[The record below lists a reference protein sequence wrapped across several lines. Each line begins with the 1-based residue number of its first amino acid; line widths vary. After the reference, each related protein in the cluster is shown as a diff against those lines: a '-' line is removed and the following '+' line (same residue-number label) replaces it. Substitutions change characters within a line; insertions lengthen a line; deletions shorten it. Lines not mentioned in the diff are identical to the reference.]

1 MGLGPRARIEVHRL
15 FVRGFLDLGAQD
27 LSQKL
32 VWRKSKLPPAEAS
45 DGRGTRRQ
53 RSQKKMAYFRRFGV
67 KESRHSKKNSR
78 EQCYLYRSTPL
89 MLR

>member
-45 DGRGTRRQ
+45 DGR
-53 RSQKKMAYFRRFGV
+53 S
-67 KESRHSKKNSR
+67 H